1 MHSRDLLCSVFNEEM
16 AADMLQLHQHEDGA
30 DALEGYQETV
40 AGIYAAHATLK
51 ARAMLLR
58 DPSSDLYITRGMYE
72 SQTLGSFRGMTAEEC
87 RRGLCGSFSAVTMR
101 TQPSAIP
108 VRRIASMPDTAKAA
122 RAAALVWGIG
132 EGWMIGRSPSK
143 AAPKTS
149 VLHAAPRHTRL
160 RKLISAALLLA

>member
-1 MHSRDLLCSVFNEEM
+1 MCSVFNEEM

-72 SQTLGSFRGMTAEEC
+72 SQTLGSFRGMTAEEYNL
-87 RRGLCGSFSAVTMR
+87 RDELYSDSHM
-101 TQPSAIP
+101 
-108 VRRIASMPDTAKAA
+108 IARLFETGMWNKQATK
-122 RAAALVWGIG
+122 RVCVCQRLR
-132 EGWMIGRSPSK
+132 E
-143 AAPKTS
+143 S
-149 VLHAAPRHTRL
+149 VLFIGTQFSILYTSMFSPA
-160 RKLISAALLLA
+160 

>member
-1 MHSRDLLCSVFNEEM
+1 MRQDELNCVQFQAVHISSRQSKRLFQARHAGAYCILRVKNFVWFWVRPRCAVGQLILGVYLSFIADFPFKFGLPNLLPITLIS
-16 AADMLQLHQHEDGA
+16 LHLPCER
-30 DALEGYQETV
+30 LPC
-40 AGIYAAHATLK
+40 
-51 ARAMLLR
+51 ARNH
-58 DPSSDLYITRGMYE
+58 P
-72 SQTLGSFRGMTAEEC
+72 
-87 RRGLCGSFSAVTMR
+87 
-101 TQPSAIP
+101 IP
-108 VRRIASMPDTAKAA
+108 VRRLASMPDTAKAA